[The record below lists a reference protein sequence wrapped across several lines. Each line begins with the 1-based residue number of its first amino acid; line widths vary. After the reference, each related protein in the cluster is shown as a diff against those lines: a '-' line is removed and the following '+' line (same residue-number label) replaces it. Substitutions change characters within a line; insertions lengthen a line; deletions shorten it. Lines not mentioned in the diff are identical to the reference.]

1 MSNQNELSDPRAQ
14 LLLRW
19 LRNCLRAQIG
29 NYEAAG
35 LFTRRNYWLG
45 VPAVLLSAAVG
56 TSVFAALGKNVENY
70 PLIQMAVGAIAVL
83 AAVLS
88 ALQTFFRWG
97 DVASKHRAAAA
108 EYGALKRE
116 IDELLARYAA
126 GADVLDEDVTRVR
139 ERMDTLSRDVP
150 ELPESTWRKARASIR
165 PAREGEAGTFKSQL
179 PLSIKQ
185 EQE

>member
-1 MSNQNELSDPRAQ
+1 
-14 LLLRW
+14 
-19 LRNCLRAQIG
+19 LRAQIG
-29 NYEAAG
+29 NYDAPS
-35 LFTRRNYWLG
+35 LFTRKNYWLG

-56 TSVFAALGKNVENY
+56 TSVFAALGKNVD
-70 PLIQMAVGAIAVL
+70 PLIQIAVGAVSVL

-97 DVASKHRAAAA
+97 DLASKHRAAAA

-126 GADVLDEDVTRVR
+126 GAEVLDEDVTRVH

-150 ELPESTWRKARASIR
+150 ELPQSTWRRARASI
-165 PAREGEAGTFKSQL
+165 PLAREGEGLGLNT
-179 PLSIKQ
+179 
-185 EQE
+185 

>member
-56 TSVFAALGKNVENY
+56 TSVFAALGKNVD
-70 PLIQMAVGAIAVL
+70 PLIQMTVGAVVL

-97 DVASKHRAAAA
+97 ELASNHRAAAA

-150 ELPESTWRKARASIR
+150 ELPQSTWRKARASIR
-165 PAREGEAGTFKSQL
+165 LGAREGEAGTFKSQYRC
-179 PLSIKQ
+179 Q
-185 EQE
+185 

>member
-1 MSNQNELSDPRAQ
+1 MSDQNQLNDPRAQ

-35 LFTRRNYWLG
+35 LFTRRNYLLG

-56 TSVFAALGKNVENY
+56 TSVFAALGSKNVD
-70 PLIQMAVGAIAVL
+70 PLIQMAVGGISVL

-97 DVASKHRAAAA
+97 ELASKHRAAAA
-108 EYGALKRE
+108 EYGAVKRE

-150 ELPESTWRKARASIR
+150 ELPESTWRRARVSIR
-165 PAREGEAGTFKSQL
+165 LAREGEELGLNT
-179 PLSIKQ
+179 
-185 EQE
+185 